1 MMDLHTLSLAELHEL
16 NNQAS
21 AEITRRE
28 SAERVEALR
37 KVQELMALHGLSAD
51 DLAKKGK
58 VSAVRKPVEAK
69 YQHPSD
75 ASLTWTGRG
84 RKQLWVQAHLDNG
97 GTLEQLALA

>member
-1 MMDLHTLSLAELHEL
+1 MDLHSLSLAELHEL
-16 NNQAS
+16 RQQLG

-58 VSAVRKPVEAK
+58 TAIARKPVEAK

-84 RKQLWVQAHLDNG
+84 RKPLWVLAHLDNG